1 MHSPETWRDLL
12 GRIIKNSHE
21 RQRIAST
28 LNIHPMTLVRW
39 VTKEATPRSQN
50 LRRLLEILPEHR
62 ERLLSLIEE
71 EFPDISLYP
80 TQAVSSRP
88 ESASIP
94 SEFYTRVLHT
104 KAYLPEH
111 LRYASLCELI
121 LQQALGQLDPHRVG
135 MAVIVARCMPPS
147 SHGKVRSLRESQGQ
161 GTPPW
166 PMNLE
171 PYGVFL
177 GAESLAGVSIISGH
191 LQVNQQ
197 LSQSRHLAAG
207 YRGRWE
213 ESAAAAPILDAGRI
227 AGVLLVSSALP
238 DYFTP
243 PCCALIEQ
251 YAELIAV
258 AFASEDFCELE
269 RIDLGIMPLEEEQ
282 LPFLSRF
289 RQRVNKLMIKTAREG
304 QPLTITQAEQPIW
317 QQLEAELLEL
327 REH

>member
-1 MHSPETWRDLL
+1 MHSPDTWRDLL
-12 GRIIKNSHE
+12 GRIIKNPHE
-21 RQRIAST
+21 RERIAST
-28 LNIHPMTLVRW
+28 LDIHPVTLVRW
-39 VTKEATPRSQN
+39 VTKEATPRPQN
-50 LRRLLEILPEHR
+50 LRRLLEILPQHR
-62 ERLLSLIEE
+62 EGLLSLIKE
-71 EFPDISLYP
+71 EFPDISLDP
-80 TQAVSSRP
+80 TQAVSSQP

-94 SEFYTRVLHT
+94 SEFYARVLHT
-104 KAYLPEH
+104 KAYTPKH
-111 LRYASLCELI
+111 LCYASLCELI

-135 MAVIVARCMPPS
+135 MAVIVARCMPSS

-177 GAESLAGVSIISGH
+177 GAESLAGASIISGH

-197 LSQSRHLAAG
+197 LSQSRHLAG

-213 ESAAAAPILDAGRI
+213 ESAAAAPISDADRI

-238 DYFTP
+238 HYFTL

-258 AFASEDFCELE
+258 AFASEDFWELG
-269 RIDLGIMPLEEEQ
+269 RIDPGIMPLEEEQ
-282 LPFLSRF
+282 LPFLSHF
-289 RQRVNKLMIKTAREG
+289 RQRVNELMIKTAREG
-304 QPLTITQAEQPIW
+304 QPLTMTQAEQTIW

-327 REH
+327 HKH